1 MSTLG
6 SPKLKQVLDK
16 VLMASQRELVFDLT
30 GVKTKRPRTRK
41 QDGNI
46 VVVYSLSH

>member
-6 SPKLKQVLDK
+6 SHKYKQMLDK
-16 VLMASQRELVFDLT
+16 LLMASRRQLVIDMT

-41 QDGNI
+41 QIGNI
-46 VVVYSLSH
+46 VAMH

>member
-6 SPKLKQVLDK
+6 SHKYKQMLDK
-16 VLMASQRELVFDLT
+16 LLMASQRELVFDMT

-41 QDGNI
+41 QVGNI
-46 VVVYSLSH
+46 VVMYSLSH